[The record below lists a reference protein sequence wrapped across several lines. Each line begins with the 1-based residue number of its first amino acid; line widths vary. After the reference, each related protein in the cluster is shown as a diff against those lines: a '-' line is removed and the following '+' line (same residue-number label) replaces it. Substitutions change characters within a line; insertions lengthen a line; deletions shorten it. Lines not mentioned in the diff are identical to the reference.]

1 MNPEKI
7 KQQLIKFF
15 NKAWE
20 YIRQARLELIIFAAL
35 LFADLLTKGIIAAT
49 MAENETVTIIPDFL
63 NFTFVYNE
71 LGAFGSAFGLENL
84 IGEQAVRVIFIILTF
99 IAIGIFGY
107 FLYRGR
113 GKNKLYRISLAMI
126 LSGALGNLVD
136 RLFIGKVRDFVEIV
150 FFGCDVPL
158 LGKSFAIF
166 NVADAALVV
175 GVIIFLVYFIFIYRE
190 PDNEEA
196 TADAAAGGEASA
208 GSAEATG
215 EASAGSAEATGEVTA
230 GSAEATG
237 EASAGNAEATGEASA
252 GSAEATGEASAG
264 SAEATGEVTAG
275 KESGLQATGDVSHGA
290 GSNKRG
296 ENPRYGSKEQCGGKY
311 IGGEAVKD
319 ADGEDTDLT
328 AESPYAAD
336 CGDKS

>member
-84 IGEQAVRVIFIILTF
+84 IGEQAVRVVFIILTF

-215 EASAGSAEATGEVTA
+215 EASAG
-230 GSAEATG
+230 
-237 EASAGNAEATGEASA
+237 N
-252 GSAEATGEASAG
+252 
-264 SAEATGEVTAG
+264 AEATGEVTAG
-275 KESGLQATGDVSHGA
+275 KESGLQATGGVSHGA

>member
-215 EASAGSAEATGEVTA
+215 EVTA

-252 GSAEATGEASAG
+252 GSAEATGE
-264 SAEATGEVTAG
+264 VTAG
-275 KESGLQATGDVSHGA
+275 KESGLQATGGVSHGA

>member
-84 IGEQAVRVIFIILTF
+84 IGEQAVRVVFIILTF

-215 EASAGSAEATGEVTA
+215 EVTA

-237 EASAGNAEATGEASA
+237 EASAGNAEATGE
-252 GSAEATGEASAG
+252 
-264 SAEATGEVTAG
+264 VTAG
-275 KESGLQATGDVSHGA
+275 KESGLQATGGVSHGA

>member
-215 EASAGSAEATGEVTA
+215 EVTA

-252 GSAEATGEASAG
+252 GN
-264 SAEATGEVTAG
+264 AEATGEVTAG
-275 KESGLQATGDVSHGA
+275 KESGLQATGGVSHGA

>member
-215 EASAGSAEATGEVTA
+215 EVTA

-237 EASAGNAEATGEASA
+237 EASAGNAEATGE
-252 GSAEATGEASAG
+252 
-264 SAEATGEVTAG
+264 VTAG
-275 KESGLQATGDVSHGA
+275 KESGLQATGGVSHGA

>member
-215 EASAGSAEATGEVTA
+215 EVTA

-237 EASAGNAEATGEASA
+237 EASAGNAEATGE
-252 GSAEATGEASAG
+252 
-264 SAEATGEVTAG
+264 VTAG
-275 KESGLQATGDVSHGA
+275 KDSGLQATGGVSHGA

>member
-84 IGEQAVRVIFIILTF
+84 ISEQAVRVIFIILTF

-215 EASAGSAEATGEVTA
+215 E
-230 GSAEATG
+230 
-237 EASAGNAEATGEASA
+237 
-252 GSAEATGEASAG
+252 
-264 SAEATGEVTAG
+264 VTAG
-275 KESGLQATGDVSHGA
+275 KESGLQATGGVSHGA